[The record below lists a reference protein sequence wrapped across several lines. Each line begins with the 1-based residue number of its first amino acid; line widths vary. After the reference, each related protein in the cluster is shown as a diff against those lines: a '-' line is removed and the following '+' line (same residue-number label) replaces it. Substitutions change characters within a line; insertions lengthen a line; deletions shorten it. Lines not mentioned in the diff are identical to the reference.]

1 MRGAMRGAEEEAV
14 GTAPAAADGGDGDGG
29 DGEPGLLG
37 ELEEMIAGK
46 KRREASEAQTRIDI
60 DKEMDDVMDVGLHV
74 NRPLAEAL
82 LGARPPT
89 APRVGELQCIRAA

>member
-1 MRGAMRGAEEEAV
+1 MPPRKKRAREDEV
-14 GTAPAAADGGDGDGG
+14 GGGEGGDGGGGDGDGGDGDGG
-29 DGEPGLLG
+29 DGEPDLLG

-60 DKEMDDVMDVGLHV
+60 DKEMDDVMDVGLRV

-82 LGARPPT
+82 LGA
-89 APRVGELQCIRAA
+89 